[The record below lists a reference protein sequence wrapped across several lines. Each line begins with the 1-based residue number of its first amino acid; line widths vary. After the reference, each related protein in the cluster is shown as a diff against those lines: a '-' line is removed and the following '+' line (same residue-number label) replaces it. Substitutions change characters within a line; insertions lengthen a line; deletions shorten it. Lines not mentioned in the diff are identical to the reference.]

1 MPRSMRIYVAGP
13 YTAPSAKGHARNT
26 ARAIDAGI
34 ALFRK
39 GHRPYIPH
47 LTHFVDLRAKRTGVK
62 LRWHDYIEWDM
73 PWLEVCDG
81 FLYLAPSK
89 GADLELKE
97 ARKLKKRIFLSI
109 AEVPSAQ
116 RRRVV
121 RCQASKQR

>member
-13 YTAPSAKGHARNT
+13 YTAPSAKGHAINT

-39 GHRPYIPH
+39 GHFPYIPH

-62 LRWHDYIEWDM
+62 LRWHDYIAWDM

-81 FLYLAPSK
+81 LLYLAASK
-89 GADLELKE
+89 GADLELEK
-97 ARKLKKRIFLSI
+97 ARNLGKRIFLSI

-116 RRRVV
+116 GRRMARRR
-121 RCQASKQR
+121 ASKQM